1 MINKEVTDL
10 TELLTPEAEDL
21 IPIIHDPSG
30 TPVNRKITLANLQNK
45 LSYAYIIIKSGLNY
59 IAYNDIG
66 VAVSTSTDFAVPLQ
80 YAIDALGDTGGKIV
94 IKGGSTYTFTVAHY
108 AVGDTVAQTMKIG
121 VDLNYDNLHLVIE
134 KGATITQ
141 AASLQLQVFF
151 AGNIAG
157 TGNGEVID
165 NTTIECYGWID
176 GNYANQGYSAS
187 GTEFQACPIAMYST
201 NGYFPYL
208 QAKNFGQYSAL
219 VLYYG
224 PNNRIGYINAKD
236 SYTALGGAGCLDL
249 ERNSHATVGVLN
261 GNSLA
266 GAVMT
271 IQDGGDHINIGVIN
285 AKDCMYSLQLE
296 TASSLAL
303 TDIQVGEV
311 NGDGYKTGIPYYK
324 PQIRISVSASFGAS
338 QNIQIGKVNI
348 KNSAV
353 DGMYIGFSGDASGS
367 VNRVHID
374 SVIIRNSVQ
383 VADQGGNGAMTIGLC
398 DSVSIDNF
406 IAYDDQVVKTQ
417 AWGIKFVTGVTNFLC
432 SGGNV
437 TGNTGAITGFTT
449 SMGKIKNLIG
459 FVTENSGTGT
469 IASGATSAIIT
480 HGLAVTPT
488 LDNISIVG
496 GENPTTDIGTI
507 WVDTIGATYFTVNCE
522 VAPSTS
528 NFDFGWRAQIL

>member
-1 MINKEVTDL
+1 MFAMRDNYNYVWAGVYFKTD
-10 TELLTPEAEDL
+10 
-21 IPIIHDPSG
+21 
-30 TPVNRKITLANLQNK
+30 
-45 LSYAYIIIKSGLNY
+45 
-59 IAYNDIG
+59 
-66 VAVSTSTDFAVPLQ
+66 
-80 YAIDALGDTGGKIV
+80 
-94 IKGGSTYTFTVAHY
+94 
-108 AVGDTVAQTMKIG
+108 
-121 VDLNYDNLHLVIE
+121 
-134 KGATITQ
+134 
-141 AASLQLQVFF
+141 
-151 AGNIAG
+151 NIAG
-157 TGNGEVID
+157 TGNGEVLD

-176 GNYANQGYSAS
+176 GNYANQGYSAL

-266 GAVMT
+266 GSVMT

-311 NGDGYKTGIPYYK
+311 NSDGYKTGVSYK

-338 QNIQIGKVNI
+338 QNIQI
-348 KNSAV
+348 
-353 DGMYIGFSGDASGS
+353 
-367 VNRVHID
+367 
-374 SVIIRNSVQ
+374 VIIRNSVQ